1 MRQMRTERVPG
12 PPGMQLMRERGVS
25 AGVAASTNN
34 DVRSKKLWS
43 KAAYQRWIAD
53 GLLLL
58 TALIWGSTFPIVKEI
73 VTRVDPIAL
82 TGIRCFVASL
92 TVTLI
97 AGPQIKGVDR
107 KAVKTGVI
115 IGLILFSGYVVQ
127 TIGLE
132 YTTASK
138 CGFITGLSVVLV
150 PVFSAF
156 LLGKWPDTPSLIGVG
171 FATFGLALLSLN
183 FAEATLIQLGDFL
196 SLAGAVAFGFHI
208 VAVGK
213 FAPLYDVRIL
223 VIMQLWTVAIAAFV
237 MVGFRVFVLGHA
249 ILMSPTGMDLIGIGF
264 LGILATALT
273 LFIQNIAQRFTSPTH
288 VAIIFA
294 AEPVFAGVFGWW
306 LLGETFTVVQMIG
319 AALILVGMLVAELIS

>member
-1 MRQMRTERVPG
+1 MR
-12 PPGMQLMRERGVS
+12 
-25 AGVAASTNN
+25 AGVAANADN
-34 DVRSKKLWS
+34 DVRRKKFWFE
-43 KAAYQRWIAD
+43 AAYQRWIAD

-58 TALIWGSTFPIVKEI
+58 ATLIWGSTFPIVKEVI
-73 VTRVDPIAL
+73 VRVDPIAL
-82 TGIRCFVASL
+82 IGIRFFVASV

-97 AGPQIKGVDR
+97 AAPQIVSVDR
-107 KAVKTGVI
+107 KAVKAGVV
-115 IGLILFSGYVVQ
+115 IGFILFLGYVFQ

-132 YTTASK
+132 HTTASK

-156 LLGKWPDTPSLIGVG
+156 LLGKSPDTPSLIGVG
-171 FATFGLALLSLN
+171 FATLGLALLSLN
-183 FAEATLIQLGDFL
+183 FSEATLIQLGDFL
-196 SLAGAVAFGFHI
+196 SLVGAVAFGFHI

-237 MVGFRVFVLGHA
+237 MVGFRVFALGHV
-249 ILMSPTGMDLIGIGF
+249 IRISPTGMDLAGIGF

-294 AEPVFAGVFGWW
+294 TEPVFAGMFGWW
-306 LLGETFTVVQMIG
+306 LLGETLTGVQMIG
-319 AALILVGMLVAELIS
+319 AAMILVGMLVAESIS

>member
-1 MRQMRTERVPG
+1 MPLTG
-12 PPGMQLMRERGVS
+12 ERGVG
-25 AGVAASTNN
+25 AEVAANADN
-34 DVRSKKLWS
+34 DVRRKESWF

-58 TALIWGSTFPIVKEI
+58 TALIWGSTFPIVKE
-73 VTRVDPIAL
+73 VVARVDPIAL
-82 TGIRCFVASL
+82 IGIRCLVASL
-92 TVTLI
+92 TATLVAAPRI
-97 AGPQIKGVDR
+97 VGVDR
-107 KAVKTGVI
+107 NAVKAGVI
-115 IGLILFSGYVVQ
+115 IGLILFSGYVCQ

-156 LLGKWPDTPSLIGVG
+156 LLGKWPDAPSLVGVG
-171 FATFGLALLSLN
+171 FATLGLALLSLN
-183 FAEATLIQLGDFL
+183 FAEVTLIQIGDFL
-196 SLAGAVAFGFHI
+196 SLLGAVAFGFHI
-208 VAVGK
+208 VTVGK

-223 VIMQLWTVAIAAFV
+223 VIMQLWTVAIAALV
-237 MVGFRVFVLGHA
+237 MVGFRVFVLGHP
-249 ILMSPTGMDLIGIGF
+249 ILISPTGMDLIGIGF

-294 AEPVFAGVFGWW
+294 TEPVFAGVFGWW
-306 LLGETFTVVQMIG
+306 LLGETLTGVQMIG
-319 AALILVGMLVAELIS
+319 AALILVGMLVAEIIS